1 MYALQ
6 TSEPALTLS
15 NAPAPIS
22 HSSNMLPKKKNER
35 KLAGA
40 GQSDCW
46 GLHVFAQK
54 LAVNVTVSKLS
65 VLSKCTAADYTFDL

>member
-1 MYALQ
+1 
-6 TSEPALTLS
+6 
-15 NAPAPIS
+15 
-22 HSSNMLPKKKNER
+22 MLLPQYLIHQICFQKKTER

-54 LAVNVTVSKLS
+54 LTVNVTVSKLS